1 MQGCD
6 QGIRVPK
13 YCYGKHACSGF
24 GKQLLSVLVGGRWA
38 SCDWRA
44 WPVSVCLL
52 LFATGTKA
60 TGILHRRR
68 QCVCIAIQ
76 WRTELHHAIGEVAL
90 TNLTRNPSNSYVHAS
105 GERRQTSFPEPVYG
119 RRAAPNLQRPS
130 HQTYPRDVSQSRDLH
145 YGCTT
150 SVMNAIII
158 ASRQTRRDRSTKRMP
173 SP

>member
-52 LFATGTKA
+52 LFANFNPTPVQSYRDFAWKTSVR
-60 TGILHRRR
+60 LHRDSMENKVTPRHR
-68 QCVCIAIQ
+68 QSSSHKSYAK
-76 WRTELHHAIGEVAL
+76 
-90 TNLTRNPSNSYVHAS
+90 SNSYVHAS
-105 GERRQTSFPEPVYG
+105 GERRQTSFPELVYG

-158 ASRQTRRDRSTKRMP
+158 ASRQTRRD
-173 SP
+173 